1 MIRKSLTLLIPI
13 VVIYSKNIQKS
24 TQINRNIEKIDVLSE
39 HTTVNDAKI
48 FPFMAAVLKKSKFI
62 SAGALIDESWVL
74 TGADSLF
81 LIRESSRMIRV
92 RLGSVNYRKGGFVTP
107 IKFFEI
113 HPYFDDSK
121 PLFDV
126 ALIKLPNPVKLT
138 PNLNPIRL
146 QKKPRNVAA
155 THFIVTSWPI
165 VMNWN
170 RTKNYRNSKELNKHR
185 ILTVSHLHPTDPE
198 ECTEELDML
207 VPDHNNTR
215 AIMCFDSL
223 IGSDPCQREIGAPV
237 VLNGILWG
245 IISSWKS
252 EDCDV
257 EGGPS
262 FATLVSAID
271 VSTWIHSTIHAKKW
285 NKKHVIVDYE
295 DNYI

>member
-1 MIRKSLTLLIPI
+1 
-13 VVIYSKNIQKS
+13 
-24 TQINRNIEKIDVLSE
+24 
-39 HTTVNDAKI
+39 
-48 FPFMAAVLKKSKFI
+48 MAAILKKSKFI

-92 RLGSVNYRKGGFVTP
+92 RLGSVNYRKGGFVTA

-113 HPYFDDSK
+113 HPHFDDSK

-138 PNLNPIRL
+138 PNMNPIRL
-146 QKKPRNVAA
+146 QRKPRHVAA
-155 THFIVTSWPI
+155 THFIVASWPI
-165 VMNWN
+165 MTNWN
-170 RTKNYRNSKELNKHR
+170 QTNMHRDSMDLNKHR

-198 ECTEELDML
+198 QCMEELDMF

-215 AIMCFDSL
+215 AIMCLDPF

-237 VLNGILWG
+237 VLNGVLWG

-262 FATLVSAID
+262 FVTLVSAID
-271 VSTWIHSTIHAKKW
+271 VSTWIHSTMHAKKW
-285 NKKHVIVDYE
+285 NKKHVIIDYE